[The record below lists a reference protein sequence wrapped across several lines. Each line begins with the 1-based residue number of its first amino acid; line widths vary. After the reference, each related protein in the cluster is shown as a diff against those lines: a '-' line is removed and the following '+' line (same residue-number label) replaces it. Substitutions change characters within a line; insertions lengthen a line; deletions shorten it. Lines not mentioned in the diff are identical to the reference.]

1 VAKPRGDL
9 GAMVVPKATAAQAV
23 PHTPLPS
30 PPPAPAVARPAAPV
44 ASPAL
49 AAAPAADQ
57 GPPKALTVKL
67 DGATYRRLRR
77 HCQDRENATGKAP
90 THQEVMV
97 AALLA
102 YLTAEEG
109 G

>member
-9 GAMVVPKATAAQAV
+9 GALVVPKARAAQAV
-23 PHTPLPS
+23 PHALP
-30 PPPAPAVARPAAPV
+30 PDPPATKSAALPAPV
-44 ASPAL
+44 EG
-49 AAAPAADQ
+49 AAPA
-57 GPPKALTVKL
+57 KALTVKL

-77 HCQDRENATGKAP
+77 YCQGRENTTGRAP

-102 YLTAEEG
+102 FLTSESE
-109 G
+109 